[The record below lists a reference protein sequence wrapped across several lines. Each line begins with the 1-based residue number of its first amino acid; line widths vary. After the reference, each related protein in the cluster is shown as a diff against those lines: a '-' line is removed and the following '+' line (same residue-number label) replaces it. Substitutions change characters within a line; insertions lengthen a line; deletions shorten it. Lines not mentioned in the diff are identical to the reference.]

1 MQPRR
6 ERTNDRPL
14 SRRLL
19 PLDAWREPAK
29 WLDISTGLVKKE
41 MRNRLPYPTDGRG
54 LAQPDSA
61 LAELQ
66 SLFWDD
72 FVPTIDQTDPELKTD
87 NHHLY
92 YPRAD
97 YKPQNNDDSLIPY
110 LFREQS
116 ANLIEIYRPTHNAG
130 HDLFRHPS
138 MPSQRVMAEEL
149 EKNCNTRQIMM
160 LAIYVAQH
168 TIEFQQLFAAR
179 RNDIAHNP
187 NRIGDR
193 AYDEIGEE
201 FLRRKFDARHS
212 HLKDLLY
219 QLETMPYFELF
230 VPDASVLR
238 KRPAIVAAKLGEV
251 VARRSVN
258 YIERSLPQAA

>member
-1 MQPRR
+1 MQGRL
-6 ERTNDRPL
+6 ERATDRPL

-19 PLDAWREPAK
+19 PIDAWREPDK
-29 WLDISTGLVKKE
+29 WLDLSTGLVKKE
-41 MRNRLPYPTDGRG
+41 MRNRLPYPTDSRG
-54 LAQPDSA
+54 LAQPDIA

-66 SLFWDD
+66 SLVWDD
-72 FVPTIDQTDPELKTD
+72 FVPVINQTDPELKTD

-92 YPRAD
+92 HPRAD
-97 YKPQNNDDSLIPY
+97 YKPENNYDSLIPY

-116 ANLIEIYRPTHNAG
+116 ANLIEMYRPIHNAD
-130 HDLFRHPS
+130 HDLFGRIT
-138 MPSQRVMAEEL
+138 MPSQHVMAEEL
-149 EKNCNTRQIMM
+149 EKNCNTRQIMQ

-179 RNDIAHNP
+179 RNDIALNP

-193 AYDEIGEE
+193 EYDEIGEE

-212 HLKDLLY
+212 HLRDLLG

-230 VPDASVLR
+230 FPNTSIVR
-238 KRPAIVAAKLGEV
+238 KRPAVVVAKLGEV
-251 VARRSVN
+251 VARRSVD
-258 YIERSLPQAA
+258 YVDRSLPQAA